1 MMTRIMTRMF
11 WGMIVATFMLTSVA
25 MAQSASAFDGKPD
38 FSKGEGTGYVVWRT
52 GDEWH
57 VRWTTDGTM
66 HRFNGSVL
74 SEGGEL
80 KSLKRIDVES
90 ESRVVRAGRAPHAVR
105 GPRGRV
111 VGVSGGRAPV
121 VVTKEQ
127 DKIEKDGDHRI
138 HFLSTNDGD
147 IDGFDFKVDKNVV
160 SLKFALEIDGKPAP
174 RRVEIGKSNSKVS
187 GIPFIVSMN

>member
-1 MMTRIMTRMF
+1 MLKRMILMVGVLMALMTT
-11 WGMIVATFMLTSVA
+11 AA
-25 MAQSASAFDGKPD
+25 MAQSAATFDGKPD
-38 FSKGEGTGYVVWRT
+38 FSKGDEISYYVWRD

-57 VRWTTDGTM
+57 VRWTTNGTL
-66 HRFNGSVL
+66 HRFNGSVM

-90 ESRVVRAGRAPHAVR
+90 ESRVIAAGRAPRVVR

-111 VGVSGGRAPV
+111 VGVRGGRAPV
-121 VVTKEQ
+121 VVNREQ

-138 HFLSTNDGD
+138 HFLSANDGD
-147 IDGFDFKVDKNVV
+147 IDGFDFKVDKNVA

-174 RRVEIGKSNSKVS
+174 RRIEVGKSNAKASGVPFSVS
-187 GIPFIVSMN
+187 LN

>member
-1 MMTRIMTRMF
+1 MLKRMILMVGFLMAVMTT
-11 WGMIVATFMLTSVA
+11 AA
-25 MAQSASAFDGKPD
+25 MAQSVSTFNGKPD
-38 FSKGEGTGYVVWRT
+38 FSKGDETSYYVWSI

-57 VRWTTDGTM
+57 VRWTTDGTA

-90 ESRVVRAGRAPHAVR
+90 ESRVVRSGRAPHVVR

-111 VGVSGGRAPV
+111 IGVGGGRAPV

-138 HFLSTNDGD
+138 HFFSTNDGD
-147 IDGFDFKVDKNVV
+147 IDGFDFKVDKNVA

-174 RRVEIGKSNSKVS
+174 RRIEVGKSNAKVS
-187 GIPFIVSMN
+187 GVPFTVSLK

>member
-1 MMTRIMTRMF
+1 MLKRMILAVVF
-11 WGMIVATFMLTSVA
+11 SMFVTTMVA
-25 MAQSASAFDGKPD
+25 MAQSVSTFDGKPD
-38 FSKGEGTGYVVWRT
+38 FSKGDEISYYVWRE

-57 VRWTTDGTM
+57 VRWTTNGTT

-90 ESRVVRAGRAPHAVR
+90 ESRVVRSGRAPHVVR

-111 VGVSGGRAPV
+111 IGVGGGRAPV
-121 VVTKEQ
+121 VVNREQ

-138 HFLSTNDGD
+138 HFLSANDGD
-147 IDGFDFKVDKNVV
+147 IDGFDFKVDKNVA
-160 SLKFALEIDGKPAP
+160 SLKFALEIDGRTAP
-174 RRVEIGKSNSKVS
+174 RKVEVGKSNSKVS
-187 GIPFIVSMN
+187 GVPFTVSLN

>member
-1 MMTRIMTRMF
+1 MLKQMMIRMF
-11 WGMIVATFMLTSVA
+11 WILTLSVFVMTSVA
-25 MAQSASAFDGKPD
+25 MAQSASTFDGKPEI
-38 FSKGEGTGYVVWRT
+38 SKGDEIGYYVWRD
-52 GDEWH
+52 GDQWH

-66 HRFNGSVL
+66 RRFNGSVM

-90 ESRVVRAGRAPHAVR
+90 ESRVVRSGRAPHAVR

-111 VGVSGGRAPV
+111 VGVRGGRAPV

-138 HFLSTNDGD
+138 HFFSTNDGD
-147 IDGFDFKVDKNVV
+147 IDGFDFKVDKNVT
-160 SLKFALEIDGKPAP
+160 SLKFALEVGGKAAP
-174 RRVEIGKSNSKVS
+174 RRVEVGKSNSKVS
-187 GIPFIVSMN
+187 SDPFTVSLK

>member
-1 MMTRIMTRMF
+1 MLKRMILMAGFWVVVMTT
-11 WGMIVATFMLTSVA
+11 AA
-25 MAQSASAFDGKPD
+25 MAQSASTFDGKPD
-38 FSKGEGTGYVVWRT
+38 FSKGDEISYYVWSS

-57 VRWTTDGTM
+57 VRWTTNGTA

-90 ESRVVRAGRAPHAVR
+90 ESRVVRGGRAPHVVR

-111 VGVSGGRAPV
+111 VGVAGGRAPV

-138 HFLSTNDGD
+138 HFLSSNDGD
-147 IDGFDFKVDKNVV
+147 IDGFDFKVDKNVA

-174 RRVEIGKSNSKVS
+174 RRVEIGKTNAKVS
-187 GIPFIVSMN
+187 GVPFTVSLK

>member
-1 MMTRIMTRMF
+1 MLKRMILAMVF
-11 WGMIVATFMLTSVA
+11 SMFVTTIVA
-25 MAQSASAFDGKPD
+25 MAQSAATFDGKPN

-90 ESRVVRAGRAPHAVR
+90 ESRIVRSGRAPHVVR

-111 VGVSGGRAPV
+111 VGVGGGRAPV

-138 HFLSTNDGD
+138 HFVSTNDGD
-147 IDGFDFKVDKNVV
+147 IDGFDFKVDKKVA

-174 RRVEIGKSNSKVS
+174 RRIEVGKSNAKPAGDPFVVS
-187 GIPFIVSMN
+187 LK

>member
-1 MMTRIMTRMF
+1 MLKRMILAIILSMF
-11 WGMIVATFMLTSVA
+11 ATTIAA
-25 MAQSASAFDGKPD
+25 MAQSVSTFDGKPD
-38 FSKGEGTGYVVWRT
+38 FSKGDEISYYVWRD

-57 VRWTTDGTM
+57 VRWTTNGTI

-90 ESRVVRAGRAPHAVR
+90 ESRVVRSGRAPHVVR

-111 VGVSGGRAPV
+111 IGVGGGRAPV
-121 VVTKEQ
+121 VVNREQ

-138 HFLSTNDGD
+138 HFLSSNDGD
-147 IDGFDFKVDKNVV
+147 IDGFDFKVDRNVT

-174 RRVEIGKSNSKVS
+174 RRVEVGKSNAKPSGDPFVVS
-187 GIPFIVSMN
+187 LK